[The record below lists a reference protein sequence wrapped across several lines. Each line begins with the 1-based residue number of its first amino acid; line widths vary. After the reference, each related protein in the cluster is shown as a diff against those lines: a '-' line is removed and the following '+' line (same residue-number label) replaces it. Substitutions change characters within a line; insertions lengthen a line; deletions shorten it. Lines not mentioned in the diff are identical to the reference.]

1 MRGLTVVAAAAPSL
15 VLLAYFHLR
24 DRYEREPLGHLLLT
38 YALGMYALLAA
49 QGLFAT
55 DGLLSWLD
63 GAGGS
68 FLEGRSEPAKLLDA
82 FVLAGLLEEST
93 KWVLLLTAVYHW
105 REFDEPLDGLIYGV
119 ALSLGFATLENLH
132 YLMRHG
138 LVVAWPRA
146 LLAVP
151 AHALFGG
158 SMGYYAGRAKFTA
171 ARGLRWRDLARALIV
186 PALFHGAYDFALLH
200 GLGWKVRVAVA
211 ALSVGLWIFVLRRV
225 RRAERASPYRPKTL
239 PPSGL
244 RPPQC

>member
-1 MRGLTVVAAAAPSL
+1 MGGLTVVVAAAPSL
-15 VLLAYFHLR
+15 VLLAYFYLR

-38 YALGMYALLAA
+38 YGLGMYALLAA

-55 DGLLSWLD
+55 DGWLGWLD
-63 GAGGS
+63 AA
-68 FLEGRSEPAKLLDA
+68 FLDGRTERARLLDA
-82 FVLAGLLEEST
+82 FVLAGLVEELA

-119 ALSLGFATLENLH
+119 ALSLGFATLENHH
-132 YLMRHG
+132 YLVRHG

-171 ARGLRWRDLARALIV
+171 ARGPRRRDLARALIV

-211 ALSVGLWIFVLRRV
+211 LLSLTLWSFVLRRV
-225 RRAERASPYRPKTL
+225 HRAQRASPYRPKTL
-239 PPSGL
+239 PPSGV